1 MRLRELGWFF
11 IVLGMAL
18 FAARGFGAAADSK
31 GAQDVDWP
39 QFLGPHRNDVVEG
52 TKLASQWPAGGPRLV
67 WKVECGV
74 GISGPVVANGVLVLM
89 ERNGKDGPD
98 EITRGI
104 DPKTGREL
112 WKTSVPCTW
121 HTKEYTFGPTSTPA
135 IAKDR
140 VVCLGIGGK
149 LRCQALTTGKV
160 LWEKDIVRDKEP
172 DWRDHGFVSSPLVV
186 GNRVILAVCAQ
197 AWGKGLVAW
206 ELSDGKEAWST
217 PYFQNY
223 GGSPGVMTVA
233 GKPVVVASA
242 EAGIRGAGNLVG
254 FDAGDGKIVWSA
266 SLPGNSNCN
275 IPTPLFVADLGMVF
289 VGINGDGPTFGVK
302 LPPSGQGKAEVA
314 WQDPDHVAYFSN
326 YLYYGGLLFGHGYKA
341 HGSPPKFY
349 CLDPKTGTTLWDQ
362 NTKDEQRCLLGSDG
376 KVIELHDNGDLV
388 LSDAN
393 ARGGYRQL
401 SRAKVIDKTWCYPAF
416 CQGKLFIRSNT
427 RLICLDLTGK

>member
-1 MRLRELGWFF
+1 L
-11 IVLGMAL
+11 
-18 FAARGFGAAADSK
+18 GAAADSK

-67 WKVECGV
+67 WKIDCGV
-74 GISGPVVANGVLVLM
+74 GFSSPVIANGVLVLM
-89 ERNGKDGPD
+89 ERNGENGPE

-104 DPKTGREL
+104 DPKTGREI
-112 WKTSVPCTW
+112 WKTSIPCTW
-121 HTKEYTFGPTSTPA
+121 HAREYTFGPVSTPV

-160 LWEKDIVRDKEP
+160 FWEKDLVRDIIGN
-172 DWRDHGFVSSPLVV
+172 WRNWGFICSPLVV
-186 GNRVILAVCAQ
+186 GNRVILAVCVQ

-217 PYFQNY
+217 PYFQSY

>member
-39 QFLGPHRNDVVEG
+39 QFLGPHRNNVVEG

-89 ERNGKDGPD
+89 ERNGENGPE

-104 DPKTGREL
+104 DPKTGREI
-112 WKTSVPCTW
+112 WKTSIPCTW
-121 HTKEYTFGPTSTPA
+121 HAREYTFGPVSTPV

-160 LWEKDIVRDKEP
+160 FWEKDLVRDIIGN
-172 DWRDHGFVSSPLVV
+172 WRNWGFICSPLVV
-186 GNRVILAVCAQ
+186 GNRVILAVCVQ

-217 PYFQNY
+217 PYFQSY

>member
-67 WKVECGV
+67 WKIDCGV
-74 GISGPVVANGVLVLM
+74 GFSSPVIANGVLVLM
-89 ERNGKDGPD
+89 ERNGENGPE

-104 DPKTGREL
+104 DPKTGREI
-112 WKTSVPCTW
+112 WKTSIPCTW
-121 HTKEYTFGPTSTPA
+121 HAREYTFGPVSTPV

-160 LWEKDIVRDKEP
+160 FWEKDLVRDIIGN
-172 DWRDHGFVSSPLVV
+172 WRNWGFICSPLVV
-186 GNRVILAVCAQ
+186 GNRVILAVCVQ

-217 PYFQNY
+217 PYFQSY